1 MKKLLAIM
9 VLMAGAWMTMAQ
21 GEEDMEK
28 RNPKA
33 KEKIQA
39 ARIALISEKLKLTPA
54 QAEKFWPIY
63 HEFTEQRK
71 ELRKQFR
78 QAERNPEAGKTQ
90 AEHEKALLNLSLQLK
105 QQNVDLE
112 KKYSERL
119 LHVISAQQLLT
130 LPKAEEEFR
139 KMLIQRLQ
147 DKQELRGQ
155 RRENMRNRLEERQ
168 NEKNN

>member
-1 MKKLLAIM
+1 MKQLLALLIM
-9 VLMAGAWMTMAQ
+9 MASAWATFAQ
-21 GEEDMEK
+21 EDTDLEK
-28 RNPKA
+28 QNPKA
-33 KEKIQA
+33 QEKIQA

-63 HEFTEQRK
+63 REFSEQRM

-90 AEHEKALLNLSLQLK
+90 AEREKALLNLSLQLK

-112 KKYSERL
+112 KKYSDRL
-119 LHVISAQQLLT
+119 LNIISAQQLLT

-139 KMLIQRLQ
+139 RMLIQRLQ
-147 DKQELRGQ
+147 DRQEMREQ
-155 RRENMRNRLEERQ
+155 RKENMRNRLEQRQ
-168 NEKNN
+168 REKNN

>member
-1 MKKLLAIM
+1 MKKLLVIGA
-9 VLMAGAWMTMAQ
+9 VLINSLLVLAQ
-21 GEEDMEK
+21 GEPDLEK
-28 RNPKA
+28 QDPKA
-33 KEKIQA
+33 REKIQA

-63 HEFTEQRK
+63 REFSEQRM

-90 AEHEKALLNLSLQLK
+90 AEREKALLNLGLQLK

-119 LHVISAQQLLT
+119 LNIISTQQLLT

-139 KMLIQRLQ
+139 RMLIQRLQ
-147 DKQELRGQ
+147 DRQELRDQ
-155 RRENMRNRLEERQ
+155 RRENMRNRLEQRQ
-168 NEKNN
+168 REKNN